1 MQDPWVGDR
10 HYVSVVLR
18 YCLSVNAPYTPGRV
32 VDCGCDRP
40 IESYVVHP
48 LCVGLVEPSLER
60 GEDYVSDP
68 P

>member
-1 MQDPWVGDR
+1 VGGR

-18 YCLSVNAPYTPGRV
+18 YCLSVNAPYTLGRV

-40 IESYVVHP
+40 VEFYVVYP
-48 LCVGLVEPSLER
+48 SCVGLVELDLEG
-60 GEDYVSDP
+60 GEDYVFDP